1 MPAPKTTIWP
11 INNHTRA
18 KHEILRRYL
27 QAWLPIMTSR
37 NEHVLIIDGF
47 AGPGEYVGG
56 EPGSP
61 LIAIDTFLHHTSAQ
75 IREKKATFLFI
86 EEDARR
92 CEYLEQLLEARK
104 QAHQFPQQATY
115 QVVRGTF
122 DETMTELLTSLE
134 ERWLR
139 IAPTFAFID
148 PFGYSDTPMSII
160 SRLMRYYGCEVLIT
174 FMYEEINRFLTA
186 DYRTKEHQYDAL
198 FGTHAWRQIA
208 AVSMDSNDRRQRLH
222 DLYRDQLRTVGGA
235 KYVRSF
241 RMLNKHNNT
250 DYFLFFGTN
259 HLKGLSAMKDAM
271 WAVDP
276 SGTYQ
281 FSDVTDQNQLL
292 LFQPEPDY
300 SLLKRLLLERF
311 EGNTVSIDEIDSY
324 VLEETPFRV
333 AGYKERVL
341 VPMEDTAEI
350 RVITS
355 GKKRKLH
362 TYPKGVHIH
371 FGQGP
376 QVGLWGS

>member
-1 MPAPKTTIWP
+1 MDD
-11 INNHTRA
+11 HTRA

-37 NEHVLIIDGF
+37 NEHVIIIDGF

-61 LIAIDTFLHHTSAQ
+61 LIAIDTFLKHAHAQ
-75 IREKKATFLFI
+75 IREKKVTFLFI

-92 CEYLEQLLEARK
+92 CEYLERLLEARK
-104 QAHQFPQQATY
+104 QEHLFPQQATY
-115 QVVRGTF
+115 QIVRGTF
-122 DETMTELLTSLE
+122 DETMTGLLTSLE
-134 ERWLR
+134 EQGLR

-198 FGTHAWRQIA
+198 FGTQEWRRIA
-208 AVSMDSNDRRQRLH
+208 EASVDSKDRMRRLH

-235 KYVRSF
+235 KHVRSF
-241 RMLNKHNNT
+241 RMVNKRNTT

-259 HLKGLSAMKDAM
+259 HPSGLRVMKDAM

-276 SGTYQ
+276 DGTYQ
-281 FSDVTDQNQLL
+281 FSDVTDQRQLL

-300 SLLKRLLLERF
+300 SLLKRMLLARF
-311 EGNTVSIDEIDSY
+311 EDKTVSIEEIDSY

-333 AGYKERVL
+333 AGYKEKVL
-341 VPMEDTAEI
+341 VPMEDASEI
-350 RVITS
+350 RIVTS

-376 QVGLWGS
+376 QASLWGL

>member
-11 INNHTRA
+11 IDNHTRA

-61 LIAIDTFLHHTSAQ
+61 LIAIDTFLHHASAQ
-75 IREKKATFLFI
+75 IREKKVTFLFI

-92 CEYLEQLLEARK
+92 CEYLEQLLETRK

-115 QVVRGTF
+115 QVVQGTF

-134 ERWLR
+134 EQWLR

-186 DYRTKEHQYDAL
+186 DYTTKEYQYDAL
-198 FGTHAWRQIA
+198 FGTQEWGQIA
-208 AVSMDSNDRRQRLH
+208 TVSIDSNDRRRRLH

-241 RMLNKHNNT
+241 RMLNKRNTT

-259 HLKGLSAMKDAM
+259 HPSGLRVMKDAM

-300 SLLKRLLLERF
+300 SLLKGMLHARF
-311 EGNTVSIDEIDSY
+311 DGETVSIEEIDRY

-333 AGYKERVL
+333 AGYKEKVL
-341 VPMEDTAEI
+341 VPMEDASEI
-350 RVITS
+350 SIIA
-355 GKKRKLH
+355 GGMKRRRH
-362 TYPKGVHIH
+362 TYPEGVRIH

-376 QVGLWGS
+376 QVSLWG

>member
-1 MPAPKTTIWP
+1 MSAPKTTIWP
-11 INNHTRA
+11 LDDHTRA

-37 NEHVLIIDGF
+37 NEQVLIIGGF

-61 LIAIDTFLHHTSAQ
+61 LIAIDTFLNHDYAQ
-75 IREKKATFLFI
+75 IREKKVTFLFI

-92 CEYLEQLLEARK
+92 CEYLEQLLKARQ

-115 QVVRGTF
+115 QIVQSTF
-122 DETMTELLTSLE
+122 DETMTELLSSLE

-160 SRLMRYYGCEVLIT
+160 SRLMCYYGCEVLIT
-174 FMYEEINRFLTA
+174 FMYEEINRFLDA
-186 DYRTKEHQYDAL
+186 DYRTKEYQYDTL
-198 FGTHAWRQIA
+198 FGTKEWRRIA
-208 AVSMDSNDRRQRLH
+208 KASSDSKDRMRRLH
-222 DLYRDQLRTVGGA
+222 DLYRDQLRAVGGA

-241 RMLNKHNNT
+241 RMLNKRNTT

-259 HLKGLSAMKDAM
+259 HPRGLSAMKDAM
-271 WAVDP
+271 WGVDP

-300 SLLKRLLLERF
+300 SLLKGMLHARF
-311 EGNTVSIDEIDSY
+311 DGETVSIEEIDRY

-333 AGYKERVL
+333 AGYKEKVL
-341 VPMEDTAEI
+341 VPMEDASEI
-350 RVITS
+350 SIIAGS
-355 GKKRKLH
+355 KRRKRH
-362 TYPKGVHIH
+362 TYPDGVRIH
-371 FGQGP
+371 FGPSP
-376 QVGLWGS
+376 QVGLWGP